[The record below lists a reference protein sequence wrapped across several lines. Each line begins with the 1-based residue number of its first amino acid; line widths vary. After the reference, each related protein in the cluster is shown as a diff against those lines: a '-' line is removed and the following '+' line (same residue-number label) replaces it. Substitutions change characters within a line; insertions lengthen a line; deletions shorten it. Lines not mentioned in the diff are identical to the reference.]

1 MNTRVICRKK
11 PKKYTIMKKYIA
23 LFTFILFGTLVMAQ
37 DFELPKKGAKIY
49 ANDYT
54 ISVDTDSETTF
65 DLWLVRSRFA
75 RRATF
80 LEPKLISSS
89 GLTFEV
95 AQDES
100 DKDHYIVTV
109 SAKDVE
115 TGQYS
120 TTVSARSTGTQKVVG
135 TTLSFNVT
143 PSKAVASKDGE

>member
-1 MNTRVICRKK
+1 
-11 PKKYTIMKKYIA
+11 MKKHITII
-23 LFTFILFGTLVMAQ
+23 LFILLGTFAMAQ
-37 DFELPKKGAKIY
+37 DFELPKNGAKIY

-54 ISVDTDSETTF
+54 ISVDADSETTF

-75 RRATF
+75 KRATF
-80 LEPKLISSS
+80 MDPKLISSS

-95 AQDES
+95 AQDEN
-100 DKDHYIVTV
+100 DKDHYVVTV

-143 PSKAVASKDGE
+143 PAKAVASKDGE

>member
-1 MNTRVICRKK
+1 
-11 PKKYTIMKKYIA
+11 MKKYIA
-23 LFTFILFGTLVMAQ
+23 IFSFILFGTIAVAQ
-37 DFELPKKGAKIY
+37 DFEAPKKGAKIY
-49 ANDYT
+49 AKEYT
-54 ISVDTDSETTF
+54 ISVDSDNETTF

-80 LEPKLISSS
+80 MEPKLISSS

-95 AQDES
+95 TQDENN
-100 DKDHYIVTV
+100 KDHYVVTV

>member
-1 MNTRVICRKK
+1 
-11 PKKYTIMKKYIA
+11 MKKHIA
-23 LFTFILFGTLVMAQ
+23 IISFILIGTLAMAQ
-37 DFELPKKGAKIY
+37 DFEAPKKGAKIY
-49 ANDYT
+49 ANEYS
-54 ISVDTDSETTF
+54 ISLDENGETSF

-75 RRATF
+75 KRATF

-89 GLTFEV
+89 GLSFV
-95 AQDES
+95 VIQDEN